1 MGPLAIAW
9 SEGDWLAGSGKLEQ
23 CFIGK
28 IILTRKSINE
38 RLPFKII
45 IPSFQHSIIPSGLHE
60 TCSIKNDVISISC
73 TISDIFN

>member
-45 IPSFQHSIIPSGLHE
+45 IPSFHLAYMKHVPLKMMLFQ
-60 TCSIKNDVISISC
+60 
-73 TISDIFN
+73 

>member
-9 SEGDWLAGSGKLEQ
+9 SEGDWLSGSGKLEQ

-38 RLPFKII
+38 RLPFKT
-45 IPSFQHSIIPSGLHE
+45 IIPSGLHE

-73 TISDIFN
+73 TISNIFN

>member
-23 CFIGK
+23 CFICK

-38 RLPFKII
+38 RLPYKII
-45 IPSFQHSIIPSGLHE
+45 FPTFHHSLSQTGFMSLMG
-60 TCSIKNDVISISC
+60 
-73 TISDIFN
+73 